1 LLELPQ
7 LIAPRRSR
15 LFGWVV
21 LCYNIVFIIWGAS
34 GRPSGSGAGC
44 GNHWPNCSGTPGAS
58 GHEIIELLHRLTT
71 GAAAL
76 LVALLVVGA
85 YREFERGSRVRKAA
99 VASAVFLVLEILIG
113 AVIVKLGLVAYDPS
127 LGHALAMAIHLVNT
141 LLLLASLALVAW
153 FAGEPGALDLRGR
166 RALTWLLAATLGA
179 VLLLAMTGAV
189 AALADLIYP
198 TSSLRAGLHRD
209 FAPGAAA
216 LLRLRMI
223 HPVLA
228 LVVSGL
234 VALTYRAT
242 EAGGGGR
249 HTPLLARVLGWLF
262 LVQIAVGLL
271 NLGFAAPTLVQ
282 MLHLLVADAT
292 WISLV
297 VLAASAL
304 AAPEAAESAARDRSP
319 RLAGSR

>member
-1 LLELPQ
+1 MAQAANVRYKAPAVP
-7 LIAPRRSR
+7 APRRFR
-15 LFGWVV
+15 QFACVV
-21 LCYNIVFIIWGAS
+21 LCVNVVVILWGAFV
-34 GRPSGSGAGC
+34 RASGSGAGC

-71 GAAAL
+71 GAAAI
-76 LVALLVVGA
+76 LVALLLVAA

-153 FAGEPGALDLRGR
+153 FAEEPGALDLRGR

-179 VLLLAMTGAV
+179 VLILAMTGAV
-189 AALADLIYP
+189 AALADLIFP

-223 HPVLA
+223 HPILA

-234 VALTYRAT
+234 VVATYRAT
-242 EAGGGGR
+242 EAGVGGR
-249 HTPLLARVLGWLF
+249 HTPLLARVLGGLF
-262 LVQIAVGLL
+262 LLQVAIGLL
-271 NLGFAAPTLVQ
+271 NLGFAAPTLLQ

-304 AAPEAAESAARDRSP
+304 ARP
-319 RLAGSR
+319 R